1 MQGWKQQKEGGEE
14 QKRKPHDEAELRG
27 TDIRLTNTWLYTQI
41 WSYANS
47 RFDNN
52 IKILGRILIIFIQ
65 GQLIAH
71 LVTANLFY
79 NFTQNMKLLIENKI
93 YP

>member
-27 TDIRLTNTWLYTQI
+27 TDIILINTWLYTQM
-41 WSYANS
+41 WGYANN

-52 IKILGRILIIFIQ
+52 INTLGWILIRFIK
-65 GQLIAH
+65 GQLIA
-71 LVTANLFY
+71 LSGY
-79 NFTQNMKLLIENKI
+79 N
-93 YP
+93 